1 MKCSLKEF
9 NQYRQW
15 IRKLKLDEL
24 NRERRQDEKQIEE
37 AKKER
42 LERIALERDPELL
55 ELMKRR
61 YELRYCIILYYD
73 LQEINLSFR
82 KLYLRF

>member
-9 NQYRQW
+9 NEYRQW

-24 NRERRQDEKQIEE
+24 HRERRQDEKQIEE

-61 YELRYCIILYYD
+61 
-73 LQEINLSFR
+73 SS
-82 KLYLRF
+82 

>member
-24 NRERRQDEKQIEE
+24 NRERRQDEKQVEE

-61 YELRYCIILYYD
+61 YELRYYV
-73 LQEINLSFR
+73 
-82 KLYLRF
+82 K

>member
-24 NRERRQDEKQIEE
+24 NRERRQDEKKIVE
-37 AKKER
+37 ARKER

-55 ELMKRR
+55 EILKRR
-61 YELRYCIILYYD
+61 YYYLFIKTILIHAD
-73 LQEINLSFR
+73 LNNND
-82 KLYLRF
+82 

>member
-61 YELRYCIILYYD
+61 YELRYYIICYIILYYD
-73 LQEINLSFR
+73 L
-82 KLYLRF
+82 

>member
-24 NRERRQDEKQIEE
+24 NRERRQDEKKIVE
-37 AKKER
+37 ARKER

-55 ELMKRR
+55 EILKRR
-61 YELRYCIILYYD
+61 YYHYLFIKTILIIVD
-73 LQEINLSFR
+73 LNNND
-82 KLYLRF
+82 

>member
-9 NQYRQW
+9 NEYRQW

-24 NRERRQDEKQIEE
+24 HRERRQDEKQIEE

-61 YELRYCIILYYD
+61 YELR
-73 LQEINLSFR
+73 N
-82 KLYLRF
+82 

>member
-9 NQYRQW
+9 NEYRQW

-24 NRERRQDEKQIEE
+24 GRERRRDAMQIEE

-42 LERIALERDPELL
+42 LEKIALERDPELL
-55 ELMKRR
+55 EIMRKRLVWNLF
-61 YELRYCIILYYD
+61 YFLISINIVQLCTVFIL
-73 LQEINLSFR
+73 F
-82 KLYLRF
+82 F

>member
-9 NQYRQW
+9 NEYRQW

-24 NRERRQDEKQIEE
+24 HRERRRDEKQIEE

-61 YELRYCIILYYD
+61 YELRLVID
-73 LQEINLSFR
+73 R
-82 KLYLRF
+82 

>member
-1 MKCSLKEF
+1 MHHACLLKIKLHFFLQGFITDDGYVKCTLKEF
-9 NQYRQW
+9 NEYRLW

-24 NRERRQDEKQIEE
+24 NRARRQDQKQIED

-55 ELMKRR
+55 EIMRKR
-61 YELRYCIILYYD
+61 
-73 LQEINLSFR
+73 
-82 KLYLRF
+82 

>member
-9 NQYRQW
+9 NEYRQW

-24 NRERRQDEKQIEE
+24 GRERRRDAMQIEE

-42 LERIALERDPELL
+42 LEKIALERDPELL
-55 ELMKRR
+55 EIMRKR
-61 YELRYCIILYYD
+61 LVTD
-73 LQEINLSFR
+73 SNLSQWSP
-82 KLYLRF
+82 

>member
-61 YELRYCIILYYD
+61 YELRYYV
-73 LQEINLSFR
+73 
-82 KLYLRF
+82 K

>member
-9 NQYRQW
+9 NEYRQW

-24 NRERRQDEKQIEE
+24 GRERRRDAMQIEE

-42 LERIALERDPELL
+42 LEKIALERDPELL
-55 ELMKRR
+55 EIMRKRLVWNLF
-61 YELRYCIILYYD
+61 YFLISINIVQLSTVFIL
-73 LQEINLSFR
+73 F
-82 KLYLRF
+82 F